1 MRSLVTHRQR
11 MCLEIPVSR
20 AHRSNRRLVKIPL
33 DRSGQRKM
41 KQLKDKK
48 YSINVDRVF
57 VRGKM

>member
-1 MRSLVTHRQR
+1 